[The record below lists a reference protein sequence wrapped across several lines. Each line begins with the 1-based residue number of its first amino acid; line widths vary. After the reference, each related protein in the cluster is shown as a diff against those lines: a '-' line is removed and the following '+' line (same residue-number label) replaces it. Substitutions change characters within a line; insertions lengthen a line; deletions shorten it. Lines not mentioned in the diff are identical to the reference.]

1 LRLGVK
7 ILFLAKR
14 AISSLNFA
22 CMSTTKSS
30 RPLVGILMGSDSDW
44 PTMKAAAEALAG
56 FGVASEAR
64 VISAHRTP
72 KDLEQYAGSAGER
85 GLRVIIAGAGGAAHL
100 PGVTAAFTILPV
112 IGVPIESKSL
122 KGLDSLLSIVQ
133 MPPGVPVATVGIG
146 AAKNAGLLAVQILA
160 VGDVRLQKALAGFKQ
175 KLAEESRA
183 KNKTLAA

>member
-1 LRLGVK
+1 VK
-7 ILFLAKR
+7 T
-14 AISSLNFA
+14 SE
-22 CMSTTKSS
+22 TK
-30 RPLVGILMGSDSDW
+30 PLVGILMGSDSDW
-44 PTMKAAAEALAG
+44 PTMKAAADVCAQ
-56 FGVASEAR
+56 FGIASEAK

-72 KDLEQYAGSAGER
+72 KDLEQYAVKAHER
-85 GLRVIIAGAGGAAHL
+85 GLRVIIAAAGGAAHL
-100 PGVTAAFTILPV
+100 PGVTAAFTTLPV

-160 VGDVRLQKALAGFKQ
+160 VGDGRLQKALVEFKQ

-183 KNKTLAA
+183 KNKNLSA

>member
-1 LRLGVK
+1 
-7 ILFLAKR
+7 
-14 AISSLNFA
+14 
-22 CMSTTKSS
+22 MTKSKNS
-30 RPLVGILMGSDSDW
+30 VKPVIGILMGSDSDW
-44 PTMKAAAEALAG
+44 PTMKAAADVCAQ
-56 FGVASEAR
+56 FGVVSEAK

-72 KDLEQYAGSAGER
+72 KDLEDYAGTARER

-100 PGVTAAFTILPV
+100 PGVTAAFTTLPV

-160 VGDVRLQKALAGFKQ
+160 LSDARLRDALLKY
-175 KLAEESRA
+175 KDRLAEESRA
-183 KNKTLAA
+183 KNRKLKG

>member
-1 LRLGVK
+1 MK
-7 ILFLAKR
+7 A
-14 AISSLNFA
+14 SESN
-22 CMSTTKSS
+22 
-30 RPLVGILMGSDSDW
+30 PLVGILMGSDSDW
-44 PTMKAAAEALAG
+44 PTMKAAADVCAQ
-56 FGVASEAR
+56 FGITSEAK

-72 KDLEQYAGSAGER
+72 KDLEQYADKAHER

-100 PGVTAAFTILPV
+100 PGVTAAFTTLPV

-160 VGDVRLQKALAGFKQ
+160 VGDARLQKALVEFKK
-175 KLAEESRA
+175 KLMAESRA
-183 KNKTLAA
+183 KNKSLASRS